1 MADFYDLLTDKQI
14 DFIGRQHM
22 FFTATA
28 HNTGRISFS
37 PKGMDSFRVLD
48 SHTVAY
54 LDMIGSGNETCA
66 HIQNNGR
73 MTLMF
78 CSFDQSPN
86 ILRIYGK
93 GEVVGRNDEKWDEL
107 IGQFEEYDA
116 QRQIIVTHI
125 ESTQDSCGWAIP
137 HYEYTGERDTLV
149 KYGEMRSP
157 KERIQYISAQTKS
170 IDELPIEPLA

>member
-1 MADFYDLLTDKQI
+1 MADFYESLTEKQI

-28 HNTGRISFS
+28 HSTGRINLS

-48 SHTVAY
+48 SNTVAY
-54 LDMIGSGNETCA
+54 LDMMGSGNETCA
-66 HIQNNGR
+66 HIQNDGR

-93 GEVVGRNDEKWDEL
+93 GEVVGRNDAKWDAL
-107 IGQFEEYDA
+107 IGQFDEYDV
-116 QRQIIVTHI
+116 QRQIILTHV

-137 HYEYTGERDTLV
+137 YYEFKGERDTLV
-149 KYGEMRSP
+149 KYGETRS
-157 KERIQYISAQTKS
+157 EDELVQYISAQTKS
-170 IDELPIEPLA
+170 IDGLPIQPSA